1 MKKPKR
7 ITQAQIAKKQGIS
20 QPAVAKKFAKFCEE
34 GAEMDMSKQ
43 TPEYRKS
50 AAKLMAE
57 KARQAKRENDL
68 AEGTLHRNDD
78 CDRANMEA
86 GARVRADLLN
96 AGNKLAPL
104 LANISAREIKAE
116 LDRWARETLTAWGD
130 WEEKRMA
137 EK

>member
-1 MKKPKR
+1 
-7 ITQAQIAKKQGIS
+7 
-20 QPAVAKKFAKFCEE
+20 
-34 GAEMDMSKQ
+34 
-43 TPEYRKS
+43 
-50 AAKLMAE
+50 
-57 KARQAKRENDL
+57 
-68 AEGTLHRNDD
+68 
-78 CDRANMEA
+78 
-86 GARVRADLLN
+86 LLN